1 MPPPPWTL
9 TVRARRALARPRAR
23 RAGVLVLAAA
33 TGLTVALLVGSVERA
48 RRQWGDTRP
57 VAVARRDLHPGE
69 VIDTATVELR
79 HLPEVAVS
87 SSALDHVPG
96 GAIVR
101 DPVTAGEPLVP
112 ARLAPMGLTGAAALV
127 PDGHRAVAVPLGP
140 TGAPPLQVGN
150 RVDVLAVTGSDPGP
164 GVGPVP
170 TGPAGPDAD
179 GGTGPAFPV
188 VEGARV
194 IHVGDEAVT
203 IAVPTEDA
211 PGVALAVTRALAV
224 LALAGG

>member
-9 TVRARRALARPRAR
+9 TVRARRALARPRVR

-57 VAVARRDLHPGE
+57 VAVATRDLHPGE
-69 VIDTATVELR
+69 VIDAATASVR
-79 HLPEVAVS
+79 DLPEVAVAPG
-87 SSALDHVPG
+87 ALDHVPG

-101 DPVTAGEPLVP
+101 DPVPAGEPLVP
-112 ARLAPMGLTGAAALV
+112 TRLAPLGLTGAAALV

-140 TGAPPLQVGN
+140 TGAPPLQVGD

-164 GVGPVP
+164 GAGPVP
-170 TGPAGPDAD
+170 TGPAGRDA
-179 GGTGPAFPV
+179 GGGAGPAFPV

-194 IHVGDEAVT
+194 IHVDEEVVT
-203 IAVPTEDA
+203 IAVPTGDA
-211 PGVALAVTRALAV
+211 PRVALAVTRALAV